1 MSLVTRVLV
10 CCIVFVGAVMAP
22 AAADAAVHT
31 VSPGESLYSISL
43 NYGITLN
50 SLAEANGIQGSM
62 IYPGQQLY
70 VPENGTGGD
79 SFYTVRA
86 GDSLYLIG
94 QMFGISYQEIVW
106 ANGLSDTNIY
116 PGMSLY
122 IPVASGSTVQRPVS
136 QVSRGGYFQRPT
148 PTDVDL
154 LARLITAEADGE
166 PYNGK
171 VAVGA
176 VVLNRLASPGFPK
189 TIRDVIYEYEDGTY
203 QFEPVMN
210 GWINKP
216 ASAESIRAARDA
228 LNGWDPTNGALY
240 FFASYVKNS
249 WLWARPLSKIIGNV
263 AFTY

>member
-1 MSLVTRVLV
+1 MLVCFIVLV
-10 CCIVFVGAVMAP
+10 GVIMAP
-22 AAADAAVHT
+22 VAADAAVHT

-43 NYGITLN
+43 SYGVPLN

-70 VPENGTGGD
+70 VPKNGTGGD
-79 SFYTVRA
+79 SFYTVCA

-94 QMFGISYQEIVW
+94 QMFGISYQEIMW
-106 ANGLSDTNIY
+106 ANGLNDTNIY

-122 IPVASGSTVQRPVS
+122 IPVVTGRTVPQ

-154 LARLITAEADGE
+154 LARLITAEADAE
-166 PYNGK
+166 PYDGK

-176 VVLNRLASPGFPK
+176 VVLNRLASPSFPK
-189 TIRDVIYEYEDGTY
+189 TIRDIIYQYEDGTY

-240 FFASYVKNS
+240 FFATYVKNS